1 MADEKVTNKLVVQGK
16 TSREYSESQLGVA
29 FLYKGEELPQEEQ
42 TQSTY
47 GVNDVVAN
55 KKVSGIEFSI
65 YNGSSFDDFEEFP
78 SKILNSKFENESA
91 YYENV
96 NNAFNVCRTS
106 FLNLISCLQPF
117 SSTNDVLYKDA
128 GYLVVS
134 NSLKNGLE
142 NMVKYHFYEKLNLK
156 NIYIKEKDDKNI
168 KIAFNYNKA
177 DSKNTFS
184 TQETD
189 LTFRINDVSL
199 IFDNETLKHR
209 TQTNYADNYTSSE
222 SEWGKTIGFPI
233 YTLDKY
239 GHITNIEYKYI
250 NLPYRP
256 KLQKTVLY
264 SGNDNSQGKQFNIDI
279 DDLHEYFL
287 IELIFKYENCGITIP
302 ATSLFTS
309 VFIDTNIVPSDL
321 DGTIKFKGVKI
332 VNTQV
337 SYTDHYGNRR
347 YYTVTYLET
356 EEFGESYC
364 FPKNTY
370 DVYANYCLYNKI
382 VKIIGYKKYV

>member
-16 TSREYSESQLGVA
+16 TSREYSESQLGVS

-134 NSLKNGLE
+134 NSLKNSLE

-156 NIYIKEKDDKNI
+156 NIYIKEKNDKNI

-189 LTFRINDVSL
+189 LTFRINDESL
-199 IFDNETLKHR
+199 IFDNKTLKHR

-222 SEWGKTIGFPI
+222 SEWGKMIEFPI

-239 GHITNIEYKYI
+239 GHITNAENKYL

-256 KLQKTVLY
+256 KFQKIPLY
-264 SGNDNSQGKQFNIDI
+264 SGNQNSQGSQFNIDI

-287 IELIFKYENCGITIP
+287 IELIFKAENRGITIP

-321 DGTIKFKGVKI
+321 DGTIEFKGVKI

-364 FPKNTY
+364 FPKNTT
-370 DVYANYCLYNKI
+370 DVYADYYLYDKI